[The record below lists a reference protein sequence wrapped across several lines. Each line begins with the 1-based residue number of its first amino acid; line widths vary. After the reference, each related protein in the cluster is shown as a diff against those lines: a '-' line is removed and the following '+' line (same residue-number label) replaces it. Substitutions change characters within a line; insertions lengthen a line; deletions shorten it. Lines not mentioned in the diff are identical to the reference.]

1 MLNIL
6 IVLPSG
12 DGKEITGERERII
25 KVKTKNRKRN
35 HGHEYR

>member
-1 MLNIL
+1 MPNIL

-25 KVKTKNRKRN
+25 KAKTKNQKRN